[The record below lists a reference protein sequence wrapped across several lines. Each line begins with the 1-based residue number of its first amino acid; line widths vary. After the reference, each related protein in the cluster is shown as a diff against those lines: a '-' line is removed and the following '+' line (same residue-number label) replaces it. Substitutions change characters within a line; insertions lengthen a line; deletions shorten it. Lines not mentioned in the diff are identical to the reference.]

1 MLAGLITAG
10 VAMTLVFV
18 LGTVFY
24 INKAYSKKW
33 DKDDDAR

>member
-10 VAMTLVFV
+10 IAMTLVFI

-24 INKAYSKKW
+24 INKAY
-33 DKDDDAR
+33 AREKQDRNRD